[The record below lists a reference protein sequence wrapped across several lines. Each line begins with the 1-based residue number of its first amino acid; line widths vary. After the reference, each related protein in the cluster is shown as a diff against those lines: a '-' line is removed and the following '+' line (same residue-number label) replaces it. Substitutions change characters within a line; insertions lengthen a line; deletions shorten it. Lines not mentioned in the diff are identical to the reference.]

1 MAEQMIKIIQIDGKM
16 PRIFVWK
23 NNTESYKHKDEKALS
38 PDVDDKGNEITNFY
52 PVFEVPIDL
61 AKVKIAQAP
70 QRYRL
75 FGGNSLPYQVTLPNA
90 KREWRTAEPVGFK
103 MSTGPVYDKD
113 GVQVKGKATRKWFLA
128 EANGKGKDIGAIP
141 YAKSVKEPEVKQEP
155 KQEFPPQSEQPS
167 MNNQVEQGDANNAPE
182 GDKKPE
188 GKKQGK

>member
-23 NNTESYKHKDEKALS
+23 NNTESYKHKDEKTLS

-75 FGGNSLPYQVTLPNA
+75 FGGAALPYQVTLPNA

-128 EANGKGKDIGAIP
+128 EDNGKGKDIGAIP
-141 YAKSVKEPEVKQEP
+141 YAKSVKEPEVKPEV
-155 KQEFPPQSEQPS
+155 PPQSEQPPANIQIEQS
-167 MNNQVEQGDANNAPE
+167 TENNVSEN
-182 GDKKPE
+182 DKKPE